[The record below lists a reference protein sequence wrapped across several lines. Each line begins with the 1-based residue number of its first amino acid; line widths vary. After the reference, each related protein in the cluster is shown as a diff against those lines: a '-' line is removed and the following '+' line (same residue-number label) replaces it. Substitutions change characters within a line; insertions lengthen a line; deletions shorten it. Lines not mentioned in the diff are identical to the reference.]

1 MMGRAP
7 VIVRQRVAEVT
18 LRLIDDEGLDAVSI
32 ERIASEL
39 GVRGPSLYH
48 HFADKAAILTEV
60 ARLVLGDL
68 DLERPGDDWQQWMLE
83 TSMALYRRVL
93 EHPNAAVI
101 LLQFLPDNSAVPGFG
116 RASQLLTA
124 AGVEPALQLLLM
136 EGTEKMAWG
145 WALQRAVAAEHS
157 NRLKPSS
164 IPKRFP
170 ELAASVRENRWDDEG
185 LVEAS
190 LRAFMQGV
198 IDGHVAAPSR
208 PSRAR
213 RNGPTRKPAP
223 RRKSA
228 ASR

>member
-1 MMGRAP
+1 MMGRPP
-7 VIVRQRVAEVT
+7 VIVKERVAEVT
-18 LRLIDDEGLDAVSI
+18 LRLIDDEGLEAVSI

-68 DLERPGDDWQQWMLE
+68 DLERPGDDWQQWMVE
-83 TSMALYRRVL
+83 TCMTVYRRVL
-93 EHPNAAVI
+93 EHPKAAVI

-116 RASQLLTA
+116 RASQLLTD
-124 AGVEPALQLLLM
+124 AGVDPALQVLLM
-136 EGTEKMAWG
+136 EGTEKIAWG
-145 WALQRAVAAEHS
+145 WAIQRAVAAEHS

-170 ELAASVRENRWDDEG
+170 ELAAAVRESRWDDDG

-198 IDGHVAAPSR
+198 IDGHVETPKPLSR
-208 PSRAR
+208 PG
-213 RNGPTRKPAP
+213 RNGTRPA
-223 RRKSA
+223 RSA
-228 ASR
+228 VSS